1 MGRLNIDP
9 IWVFADG
16 SQLLISTQ
24 HSGEGRFTCGLYVGS
39 QGPEDRLDFREVT
52 GYFESSTCLEA
63 QESAYRRAQS
73 LYPDTA
79 EGMKKP
85 PYLIW
90 AGPQSAKYT

>member
-9 IWVFADG
+9 IWVFPDG

-39 QGPEDRLDFREVT
+39 LGPEDRLDLRVLT

-90 AGPQSAKYT
+90 AGPQSTKYP